1 MDKKD
6 QPKLTLYGAMVLLQ
20 KTGYLDVELDTYEK
34 YLKLKEDIEVLDLS
48 DADIVDVKG
57 RMRKL
62 TEEIQTK
69 KQLFDR
75 ASRILMELRT
85 QDERNVIQGVEKMMK
100 RLEDLRSYEKL
111 AGELSVLENKLQSAE
126 VIRSPDSVIRERLL

>member
-1 MDKKD
+1 LDKKD